1 MSTYNYTKIIFC
13 DDRAEFVEAEFGDL
27 GPDEILIKTS
37 RSLISPGTERAALTR
52 IWDDAWFRENP
63 GYALAGEVIEAGRNV
78 RDFQAGERVITLK
91 NHANRMVASTDPW
104 ETLKIPQGVSNEE
117 ATFLPL
123 ASVALHGLRR
133 AQITLGEPLVI
144 LGAGI
149 IGQIAVQ
156 LAKMDGASQVI
167 VLDLAENRLEQARRY
182 GADLTI
188 NPSQEDAQA
197 KIFEATAGLGAPV
210 ILEATGNV
218 RAIPEAIKLA
228 AHGGR
233 IICSGLTEG
242 TTPIPFPMEF
252 LARELS
258 LIAAHQPHCPV
269 TENLYWRW
277 TQQANR
283 KLLLELLAAGKL
295 RVSELVTHRFPASGA
310 LEAYEQIKAFNKD
323 MLGVILEWE

>member
-1 MSTYNYTKIIFC
+1 MSTCNYTKIRFC
-13 DDRAEFVEAEFGDL
+13 DDRAEFAKAEFGEL

-52 IWDDAWFRENP
+52 IWDDTWFRENP
-63 GYALAGEVIEAGRNV
+63 GYSLAGEVIETGRNV
-78 RDFQAGERVITLK
+78 RDFQAGDRVITLK
-91 NHANRMVASTDPW
+91 NHANRMVASTNPW
-104 ETLKIPQGVSNEE
+104 DTLKIPQGVSDED

-149 IGQIAVQ
+149 IGQVAVQ
-156 LAKMDGASQVI
+156 LAKMDGAGQVI
-167 VLDLAENRLEQARRY
+167 VLDLAGNRLEQARRY

-197 KIFEATAGLGAPV
+197 KVFEATGGQGAPV

-233 IICSGLTEG
+233 IICAGLTEG
-242 TTPIPFPMEF
+242 TTPIQFPMEF

-283 KLLLELLAAGKL
+283 KMLLDLLAAGKL
-295 RVSELVTHRFPASGA
+295 RVSELVTHRFPASA
-310 LEAYEQIKAFNKD
+310 APEVYEQIKAYNKD